1 MGITDYRL
9 DALGQ
14 WIPKHKSRSWAR
26 SLFCVVALVAIPYTA
41 GVSQTTMSASGNAIH
56 DYSGIPP
63 MNLTSNPVPDAN
75 RFLESSMRIKDNQK
89 RIAALNLQ
97 RQKDMASETAEVVK
111 LAIELR
117 AETDQASKEKLTVVE
132 LRKAELIEKL
142 AKNVRNKMKAWDED

>member
-1 MGITDYRL
+1 MRITDYRL
-9 DALGQ
+9 DASRQ
-14 WIPKHKSRSWAR
+14 WSPKLKSRSWAL
-26 SLFCVVALVAIPYTA
+26 SLFCVVALVAVPYTM
-41 GVSQTTMSASGNAIH
+41 GVSQTMQTPSGNAVH

-75 RFLESSMRIKDNQK
+75 RFLESSMRMKDNQK

-97 RQKDMASETAEVVK
+97 RQKDMATEAAEVVK

-117 AETDQASKEKLTVVE
+117 AETDQASREKLSVVA
-132 LRKAELIEKL
+132 LHKAELIEKL